1 VLELVDVPGIGEL
14 YVYDTALRIGA
25 KLGVFPEKVYLHAG
39 ARIGVRNLGRD
50 ARKTALRI
58 ASLPR
63 PAQAQ
68 AARG

>member
-1 VLELVDVPGIGEL
+1 VTGIGEL

-39 ARIGVRNLGRD
+39 TRIGVRNLGLD
-50 ARKTALRI
+50 ARRTALRM

-63 PAQAQ
+63 ALRRLKPA
-68 AARG
+68 